1 MNVPW
6 FESGKEKNVIKT
18 EGLVIRKLFK
28 NPLFMSSQM
37 TTNDIQYQESLD

>member
-18 EGLVIRKLFK
+18 EGLVIKKLFK
-28 NPLFMSSQM
+28 NPLSMFPEMI
-37 TTNDIQYQESLD
+37 TNDV